1 MATTEEATSFL
12 DFQEEFNRSY
22 DTPEELAY
30 RSGVYID
37 NLNLINANNNNA
49 TSNFIMAVNDFSDL
63 TLAEFQA
70 IYLGYAPRRQESSAM
85 ENGFMGGPFVSLT
98 TLDKKRN
105 RVVTIEGYVFA
116 PKFKKRDY
124 IKEVEAIIYS
134 TKFLE

>member
-49 TSNFIMAVNDFSDL
+49 TSNFTMAVNDFSDL
-63 TLAEFQA
+63 TLAEFKA
-70 IYLGYAPRRQESSAM
+70 IYLGYTPRRQESSAM
-85 ENGFMGGPFVSLT
+85 ENGFMGCQTFQG
-98 TLDKKRN
+98 DAN
-105 RVVTIEGYVFA
+105 VVNIPTEWDWRSKGGVTPVTVRITFM
-116 PKFKKRDY
+116 
-124 IKEVEAIIYS
+124 
-134 TKFLE
+134 